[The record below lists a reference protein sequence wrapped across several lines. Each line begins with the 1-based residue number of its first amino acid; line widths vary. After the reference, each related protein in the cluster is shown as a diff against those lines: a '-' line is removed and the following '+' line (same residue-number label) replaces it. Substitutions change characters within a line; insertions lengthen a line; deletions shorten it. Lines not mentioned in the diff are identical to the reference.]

1 MDLDWCFLSSNF
13 YVFFFFTN
21 WYSLISRR
29 TYQIRALIINIAHL
43 FNFSNETVNL
53 QCGLIALGNLILYFI
68 FITDFFEGV
77 NVV

>member
-1 MDLDWCFLSSNF
+1 M
-13 YVFFFFTN
+13 FFFFTN

-29 TYQIRALIINIAHL
+29 TYQICALIINIAHL